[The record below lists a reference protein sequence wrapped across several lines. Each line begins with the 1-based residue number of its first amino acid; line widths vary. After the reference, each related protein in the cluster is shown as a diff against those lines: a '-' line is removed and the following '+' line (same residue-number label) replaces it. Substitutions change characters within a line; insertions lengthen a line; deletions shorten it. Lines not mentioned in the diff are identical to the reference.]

1 MNFLSRTLCILFPP
15 RLPRFGL
22 EDVASTAEYYNR
34 LARRQESSMN
44 PPSVR
49 IGRISARLALPI
61 VSFNPKPGTST
72 DFASR
77 RVARLLRETL
87 RIVERSGVDS
97 EAKSLPADSK
107 PFAGSRGTMPALH
120 VV

>member
-1 MNFLSRTLCILFPP
+1 MNFLFRTLCILFPP
-15 RLPRFGL
+15 RLPRFGI

-44 PPSVR
+44 PPSAR
-49 IGRISARLALPI
+49 IGRVSARLALPM

-72 DFASR
+72 DSASR

-87 RIVERSGVDS
+87 LIVERSAVDS
-97 EAKSLPADSK
+97 KAKSLPAGSK
-107 PFAGSRGTMPALH
+107 PFPGSPGTMPALH